1 MRWTYRVVPWHSDST
16 WGGRGGVDAL
26 SAMLTDM
33 GVKGWELAVNANGSA
48 DVDYLVFKRPG
59 PVQADA
65 L

>member
-1 MRWTYRVVPWHSDST
+1 
-16 WGGRGGVDAL
+16 VDAL